1 MLLLVKRLLRV
12 SGGGPLFPDSS
23 FIVLFLVS
31 FPKAEG
37 KGGKWL
43 TRYPGTPWVICA
55 SGQNHQAE
63 RSLAVDTVSLFAA
76 NLLNTVSETRRPRAR
91 TPKGWLGISFA
102 LKTLLWQ
109 AGLRPSLLGS
119 EANTK
124 ISCDLFLCGSIS
136 PSTDG
141 WALNLPSSQG
151 ADLIFRSGERTA
163 P

>member
-12 SGGGPLFPDSS
+12 SGGKVLFPDSS

-31 FPKAEG
+31 FPKAGG

-43 TRYPGTPWVICA
+43 TRCPGTPWVICA
-55 SGQNHQAE
+55 R
-63 RSLAVDTVSLFAA
+63 RSLAMDTVSLFAA
-76 NLLNTVSETRRPRAR
+76 NLLNAVSETRRPRAW
-91 TPKGWLGISFA
+91 TPTGCLGISFA
-102 LKTLLWQ
+102 LKTLMWQ

-124 ISCDLFLCGSIS
+124 ICCTLFLCGSIS

-141 WALNLPSSQG
+141 WALNLPSSQRS
-151 ADLIFRSGERTA
+151 DLIFRSGERTA